1 MNIFEKIKEFFTG
14 KTVPVR
20 VEKIESEF
28 KEETVEKKKT
38 TLSNKVIAQ
47 CLLTLLW
54 KNRKDISKYIIKDR
68 VNKNNI
74 DEFLSEFV
82 DYAAE
87 AIDVV
92 DGKIVGLF

>member
-38 TLSNKVIAQ
+38 TKKVAKKATETLRKENAEKLAQ
-47 CLLTLLW
+47 
-54 KNRKDISKYIIKDR
+54 KNQEIESKDKNINELQDRIKTKDKE
-68 VNKNNI
+68 NLK
-74 DEFLSEFV
+74 
-82 DYAAE
+82 
-87 AIDVV
+87 
-92 DGKIVGLF
+92 